1 MNNPFTPNFGQAPLY
16 IAGRS
21 FLTGEI
27 ERALGRGL
35 GDPALASI
43 LVGPRGTGKT
53 ALLSHLG
60 SYAEGH
66 GWIAVNV
73 SCLPGMLQDILE
85 QTKRRTVEFVEPA
98 HDKKLSAISIGQLG
112 GIEWER
118 QEPPTQKVL
127 LVASDIVALA
137 DKALDCKLAGNLV
150 ISLADHLQ
158 YAVER
163 AGEGVA
169 IENPLSHEV
178 AFVYPRETELGRRGI
193 EVVRER
199 LGVELPESEVTSI
212 ALHLVNAE
220 VDGMGSAQDMDLVM
234 KSTVILERATQ
245 IIEGQLGQTLD
256 RTSYAYV
263 RFVAHLRF
271 LIRRLMRGSCKETE
285 NSGLFRQ
292 AARDF
297 PDAYRCAAGFNEY
310 LKREYNWSC
319 SDEEMLYLMM
329 HVNRLRQG

>member
-1 MNNPFTPNFGQAPLY
+1 MLILKKINNNV
-16 IAGRS
+16 
-21 FLTGEI
+21 
-27 ERALGRGL
+27 
-35 GDPALASI
+35 ALASTDAGEEAVVFGKG
-43 LVGPRGTGKT
+43 VGFHEMTYELEDESVIQRVFRDVDEKSIDGF
-53 ALLSHLG
+53 
-60 SYAEGH
+60 EG
-66 GWIAVNV
+66 
-73 SCLPGMLQDILE
+73 
-85 QTKRRTVEFVEPA
+85 
-98 HDKKLSAISIGQLG
+98 ISD
-112 GIEWER
+112 E
-118 QEPPTQKVL
+118 VL

-297 PDAYRCAAGFNEY
+297 PDAYRCAAGVNEY
-310 LKREYNWSC
+310 LKRDYNWSC

>member
-1 MNNPFTPNFGQAPLY
+1 MLILKKINNNV
-16 IAGRS
+16 
-21 FLTGEI
+21 
-27 ERALGRGL
+27 
-35 GDPALASI
+35 ALASTDTGEEVVVFGKG
-43 LVGPRGTGKT
+43 VGFHEMPYELEDESVIQRVFRDVDEKSIDGF
-53 ALLSHLG
+53 
-60 SYAEGH
+60 EG
-66 GWIAVNV
+66 
-73 SCLPGMLQDILE
+73 
-85 QTKRRTVEFVEPA
+85 
-98 HDKKLSAISIGQLG
+98 ISD
-112 GIEWER
+112 E
-118 QEPPTQKVL
+118 VL

-178 AFVYPRETELGRRGI
+178 AFVYPRETELGHRGVEI
-193 EVVRER
+193 VLDR

-245 IIEGQLGQTLD
+245 IIEGQLGQKLD

-297 PDAYRCAAGFNEY
+297 PDAYRCAAGVNEY
-310 LKREYNWSC
+310 LKRDYNWSC

>member
-1 MNNPFTPNFGQAPLY
+1 MLILKKINNNV
-16 IAGRS
+16 
-21 FLTGEI
+21 
-27 ERALGRGL
+27 
-35 GDPALASI
+35 ALASTDAGEE
-43 LVGPRGTGKT
+43 VVVFGKGVDFHEMPYE
-53 ALLSHLG
+53 LEDESVIQRVFRDVDEKSIDG
-60 SYAEGH
+60 FEG
-66 GWIAVNV
+66 
-73 SCLPGMLQDILE
+73 
-85 QTKRRTVEFVEPA
+85 
-98 HDKKLSAISIGQLG
+98 ISD
-112 GIEWER
+112 E
-118 QEPPTQKVL
+118 VL

-220 VDGMGSAQDMDLVM
+220 VDGIGSAQDMDLVM

-263 RFVAHLRF
+263 RFVAHLCF

-297 PDAYRCAAGFNEY
+297 PDAYRCAAGVNEY
-310 LKREYNWSC
+310 LKRDYNWSC

>member
-1 MNNPFTPNFGQAPLY
+1 MPYELEDESVIQRVF
-16 IAGRS
+16 RDVD
-21 FLTGEI
+21 EK
-27 ERALGRGL
+27 
-35 GDPALASI
+35 SI
-43 LVGPRGTGKT
+43 DGF
-53 ALLSHLG
+53 
-60 SYAEGH
+60 EG
-66 GWIAVNV
+66 
-73 SCLPGMLQDILE
+73 
-85 QTKRRTVEFVEPA
+85 
-98 HDKKLSAISIGQLG
+98 ISD
-112 GIEWER
+112 E
-118 QEPPTQKVL
+118 VL

-297 PDAYRCAAGFNEY
+297 PDAYRCAAGVNEY
-310 LKREYNWSC
+310 LKRDYNWSC

>member
-1 MNNPFTPNFGQAPLY
+1 MLILKKINNNV
-16 IAGRS
+16 
-21 FLTGEI
+21 
-27 ERALGRGL
+27 
-35 GDPALASI
+35 ALASTDTGEEVVVFGKG
-43 LVGPRGTGKT
+43 VGFHEMPYELEDESVIQRVFRDVDEKSIDGF
-53 ALLSHLG
+53 
-60 SYAEGH
+60 EG
-66 GWIAVNV
+66 
-73 SCLPGMLQDILE
+73 
-85 QTKRRTVEFVEPA
+85 
-98 HDKKLSAISIGQLG
+98 ISD
-112 GIEWER
+112 E
-118 QEPPTQKVL
+118 VL

-178 AFVYPRETELGRRGI
+178 AFVYPRETELGHRGVEI
-193 EVVRER
+193 VLDR

-245 IIEGQLGQTLD
+245 IIEGQLGQKLD

>member
-1 MNNPFTPNFGQAPLY
+1 MLILKKINNNV
-16 IAGRS
+16 
-21 FLTGEI
+21 
-27 ERALGRGL
+27 
-35 GDPALASI
+35 ALASTDTGEEVVVFGKG
-43 LVGPRGTGKT
+43 VGFHEMPYELEDESVIQRVFRDVDEKSIDGF
-53 ALLSHLG
+53 
-60 SYAEGH
+60 EG
-66 GWIAVNV
+66 
-73 SCLPGMLQDILE
+73 
-85 QTKRRTVEFVEPA
+85 
-98 HDKKLSAISIGQLG
+98 ISD
-112 GIEWER
+112 E
-118 QEPPTQKVL
+118 VL

-178 AFVYPRETELGRRGI
+178 AFVYPRETELGHRGVEI
-193 EVVRER
+193 VLDR

-245 IIEGQLGQTLD
+245 IIEGQLGQKLD

-271 LIRRLMRGSCKETE
+271 LIRRLIRGSCKETE

-297 PDAYRCAAGFNEY
+297 PDAYRCAAGVNEY
-310 LKREYNWSC
+310 LKRDYNWSC

>member
-1 MNNPFTPNFGQAPLY
+1 MLILKKINNNV
-16 IAGRS
+16 
-21 FLTGEI
+21 
-27 ERALGRGL
+27 
-35 GDPALASI
+35 ALASTDTGEEVVVFGKG
-43 LVGPRGTGKT
+43 VGFHEMPYELEDESVIQRVFRDVDEKSIDGF
-53 ALLSHLG
+53 
-60 SYAEGH
+60 EG
-66 GWIAVNV
+66 
-73 SCLPGMLQDILE
+73 
-85 QTKRRTVEFVEPA
+85 
-98 HDKKLSAISIGQLG
+98 ISD
-112 GIEWER
+112 E
-118 QEPPTQKVL
+118 VL

-178 AFVYPRETELGRRGI
+178 AFVYPRETELGHRGVEI
-193 EVVRER
+193 VLDR

-245 IIEGQLGQTLD
+245 IIEGQLGQKLD

-297 PDAYRCAAGFNEY
+297 PDAYRCAAGVNEY

>member
-1 MNNPFTPNFGQAPLY
+1 MLILKKINNNV
-16 IAGRS
+16 
-21 FLTGEI
+21 
-27 ERALGRGL
+27 
-35 GDPALASI
+35 ALASTDTGEEVVVFGKG
-43 LVGPRGTGKT
+43 VGFHEMPYELEDESVIQRVFRDVDEKSIDGF
-53 ALLSHLG
+53 
-60 SYAEGH
+60 EG
-66 GWIAVNV
+66 
-73 SCLPGMLQDILE
+73 
-85 QTKRRTVEFVEPA
+85 
-98 HDKKLSAISIGQLG
+98 ISD
-112 GIEWER
+112 E
-118 QEPPTQKVL
+118 VL

-178 AFVYPRETELGRRGI
+178 AFVYPRETELGHRGI

-234 KSTVILERATQ
+234 KSTVILEHATQ

-297 PDAYRCAAGFNEY
+297 PDAYRCAAGVNEY
-310 LKREYNWSC
+310 LKRDYNWSC